1 GYQHICVPLID
12 IPRPGWRYWL
22 TLGRSQ
28 RFLLAPIDHIVSI
41 DNLLLCRTE
50 PLPQL
55 LLTMEE
61 KLTMLQFKAGL
72 MYLGPGKSTAHDALS
87 ATIDE
92 VSSGFLEFM
101 WFLGDIVEL
110 SGWSRYRA
118 GLDAEK
124 GTTGHY
130 SLYTNHS
137 DYEIMFHVA
146 PLLPFNPIDFQRIE
160 RKRHIG
166 NDILVIV
173 YHDSELPYDISTI
186 TSKQN
191 HIICIVKPE
200 QNQYRVEFLA
210 RESVPSFGP
219 LWSAPFHLSQNNQSR
234 ELFLEK
240 CISGIKAAYT
250 APAFSDKIQKT
261 RLAMLQGI
269 HQQCLPNS
277 LSARSRFATSL
288 F

>member
-1 GYQHICVPLID
+1 MKTFDKSGMDPYNSTHLYHKHEASPFQPTGLVRKLERSFADSLWTQETNMQLHCYQRH
-12 IPRPGWRYWL
+12 
-22 TLGRSQ
+22 
-28 RFLLAPIDHIVSI
+28 FFNKH
-41 DNLLLCRTE
+41 
-50 PLPQL
+50 
-55 LLTMEE
+55 
-61 KLTMLQFKAGL
+61 
-72 MYLGPGKSTAHDALS
+72 
-87 ATIDE
+87 E

-240 CISGIKAAYT
+240 S
-250 APAFSDKIQKT
+250 
-261 RLAMLQGI
+261 LAI
-269 HQQCLPNS
+269 E
-277 LSARSRFATSL
+277 
-288 F
+288 